1 MANLQQEVF
10 NLRRQVASLKKQIKG
25 GYTPISE
32 PKYTPQ
38 NLSRRVSSIQKKL
51 DKGYTPI
58 PRETANTVPLQTSG
72 RYRRSPFEPSEF
84 SYMTPSYPNTKS
96 YTDQDL
102 ERIENAEMKL
112 YRKPG
117 EVLKPRY
124 TPQNLSRKVASVK
137 EQLGEGY
144 TPISERGRKYIGYKG
159 TESRLSELPYP
170 VPPGEKYEQE
180 PIALL
185 GYVPKPHE
193 YDFGGY
199 RRTPFA
205 PIAPFDPSNRRVAEA
220 ERKIDTLYRTSIRGY
235 PTLKQKIA
243 EAREELADAEAVRA
257 SYQDQEYDPMLP
269 TQTPMNRNFM
279 ENLMLQAEEEDF
291 RRFQEMKMLGVL

>member
-124 TPQNLSRKVASVK
+124 TPQNLSRRSCFCKGTDLVRVILQSLKEEESILDIK
-137 EQLGEGY
+137 EQRVDYLNFHIQFHLEKNMNKNQLLY
-144 TPISERGRKYIGYKG
+144 LDMYLNLMNMILEVIG
-159 TESRLSELPYP
+159 
-170 VPPGEKYEQE
+170 V
-180 PIALL
+180 LL
-185 GYVPKPHE
+185 LLQSLHL
-193 YDFGGY
+193 
-199 RRTPFA
+199 
-205 PIAPFDPSNRRVAEA
+205 ILQ
-220 ERKIDTLYRTSIRGY
+220 I
-235 PTLKQKIA
+235 
-243 EAREELADAEAVRA
+243 EELRKLRE
-257 SYQDQEYDPMLP
+257 
-269 TQTPMNRNFM
+269 
-279 ENLMLQAEEEDF
+279 
-291 RRFQEMKMLGVL
+291 K

>member
-10 NLRRQVASLKKQIKG
+10 NLRRQVASLKKQVK
-25 GYTPISE
+25 GYTPIPMSNRRSPFE
-32 PKYTPQ
+32 PRELSYMPGPNLIGQFPDAKSYTDQELERIENAQMKLYSKSPRYKPQ
-38 NLSRRVSSIQKKL
+38 NLSRRISSIQKKI
-51 DKGYTPI
+51 DK
-58 PRETANTVPLQTSG
+58 
-72 RYRRSPFEPSEF
+72 
-84 SYMTPSYPNTKS
+84 
-96 YTDQDL
+96 
-102 ERIENAEMKL
+102 
-112 YRKPG
+112 
-117 EVLKPRY
+117 
-124 TPQNLSRKVASVK
+124 
-137 EQLGEGY
+137 GY

-279 ENLMLQAEEEDF
+279 ENLMMQAEEEEF